1 MSQVP
6 LISKAFFIFLII
18 FLFCNIRPF
27 TCAFPRQK
35 SSKTWEKNKDFWT
48 EYFQL
53 KNSDHLHVVLFSLS
67 LSMKMGYFLRNLR
80 DSIYTRC
87 IPYFPYLAIPLGA
100 FITQGLELIRAGLN
114 RGGRGYHKLHLIL
127 RHVTVVIT
135 IL

>member
-1 MSQVP
+1 MLLYKVR
-6 LISKAFFIFLII
+6 SKK
-18 FLFCNIRPF
+18 FCDF
-27 TCAFPRQK
+27 TCSFPRQK
-35 SSKTWEKNKDFWT
+35 FSKTWEKNKDFWT

-67 LSMKMGYFLRNLR
+67 LSMKIGYFPRNLR

-87 IPYFPYLAIPLGA
+87 IPYFLYSASPLGA
-100 FITQGLELIRAGLN
+100 FLTQGVGAYRGELN
-114 RGGRGYHKLHLIL
+114 RGGRGYYKLHLIL

>member
-1 MSQVP
+1 MSHLT

-67 LSMKMGYFLRNLR
+67 LSMKMGYFLRNLK
-80 DSIYTRC
+80 DSIYTRY
-87 IPYFPYLAIPLGA
+87 IPYFFYLASPRGL
-100 FITQGLELIRAGLN
+100 FLTQGVGAYRGGLN
-114 RGGRGYHKLHLIL
+114 RRETGVL
-127 RHVTVVIT
+127 
-135 IL
+135 